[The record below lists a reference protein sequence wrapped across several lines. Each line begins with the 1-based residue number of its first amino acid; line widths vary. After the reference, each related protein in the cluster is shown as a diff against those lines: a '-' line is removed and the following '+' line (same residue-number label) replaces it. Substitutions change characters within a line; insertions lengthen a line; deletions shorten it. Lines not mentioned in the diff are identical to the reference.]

1 MMIAAAIAGIVLV
14 LVVLGEAF
22 ETIVLPRRVTRQ
34 FRLTRIYYRFTWRQC
49 IRLSRVFHKAKRRD
63 TILSWFGPL
72 SLICLLVVWALG
84 MILGFALLDWAS
96 GSQLNTV
103 DGNPHSFWTDLYM
116 SGTTFF
122 TLGLGDVTPHS
133 PIARLI
139 TVIEGGTGFG
149 FLAVVIGYLPT
160 IYGAFSRRETNITLL
175 DARAGSPP
183 TAGELLRRHARDEE
197 SRRALQNLLA
207 DWERWSADLLESH
220 LSYPVLCYYRS
231 QHDNESW
238 LGSLTCILDTCALVL
253 TGVDGIPQRQAQ
265 LTFAIARH
273 ALVDL
278 AQIFSSPPQK
288 PPFNRLPPEELSHLR
303 QVLATAGIPLRDGPA
318 GDERLEEL
326 RRLYEPYAYALS
338 NYLLLKL
345 PAWLPAKEQRD
356 NWQTSAWGRITKG
369 IELEQVEEPKE
380 EHF

>member
-1 MMIAAAIAGIVLV
+1 MILAAIVGALII
-14 LVVLGEAF
+14 LVVLFEAF

-34 FRLTRIYYRFTWRQC
+34 FRLTRFYYIFSWR
-49 IRLSRVFHKAKRRD
+49 RWRSVSNLFRKPKRRESF
-63 TILSWFGPL
+63 LSWFGPL
-72 SLICLLVVWALG
+72 SLIGLLVVWALG
-84 MILGFALLDWAS
+84 MITGFALLEWAS
-96 GSQLNTV
+96 GSQLNTA

-133 PIARLI
+133 PLARVL

-183 TAGELLRRHARDEE
+183 SAGELLRRHAHDEN
-197 SRRALQNLLA
+197 SRRAVNDLLA
-207 DWERWSADLLESH
+207 DWERWSAELLESH

-238 LGSLTCILDTCALVL
+238 LSALTGILDTCALVL
-253 TGVDGIPQRQAQ
+253 TGVDGIPPRQAQ

-278 AQIFSSPPQK
+278 AQIFSSPPKK
-288 PPFNRLPPEELSHLR
+288 PPVERLCPEDLVVLR
-303 QVLATAGIPLRDGPA
+303 KILRDAGVPLRDGQA
-318 GDERLEEL
+318 ADERLAEL
-326 RRLYEPYAYALS
+326 RALYEPYAYSLA
-338 NYLLLKL
+338 NYMLLRL
-345 PAWLPAKEQRD
+345 PAWFPAKDQRD
-356 NWQTSAWGRITKG
+356 NWQTSAWGRISRG
-369 IELEQVEEPKE
+369 IEAEGLEAPKE